1 MGHDKC
7 KTEKLNDS
15 ELLSLFILLGIES
28 KETEILSN
36 IFPLNKNADKLK
48 DDQKGLEVGVTKK
61 MSHYH
66 EQSSK
71 KKV

>member
-1 MGHDKC
+1 MGHNKC

-15 ELLSLFILLGIES
+15 KLLSLFILLGIES

-36 IFPLNKNADKLK
+36 VFPLNKNTDKLK
-48 DDQKGLEVGVTKK
+48 DDQKGLEVRVSKI

-71 KKV
+71 EKV